1 MNKWWDGY
9 RGQEAVLIDDF
20 DSQIGYTHFKR
31 WFDKYKCQVESK
43 GGAVPLAAT
52 KFAITSNVD
61 PKLWW
66 PEADQVHRDAVMRRV
81 TTVLKFTLPWQP
93 NPNVH
98 VDFDDAMFA
107 FLN

>member
-9 RGQEAVLIDDF
+9 QGQDCVLIDDF

-43 GGAVPLAAT
+43 GGAVPLCAT

-66 PEADQVHRDAVMRRV
+66 PEAD
-81 TTVLKFTLPWQP
+81 
-93 NPNVH
+93 
-98 VDFDDAMFA
+98 
-107 FLN
+107 